1 MWLDILSCARQG
13 QAAVVAGMF
22 DETATRNQVAII
34 GPDEQL
40 LATDSKRHP
49 SRPGETFT
57 RGTQSPAAVTE
68 RVRLLVAIWYDLDY
82 NDVVHPVR
90 AMAAEGSDR
99 ALRARILIRWPKCRY
114 SGGDRQFSRAI
125 RIEAALNAEYL
136 LSLRPQEGHA
146 TAHISSKYVPDRE
159 GRA

>member
-1 MWLDILSCARQG
+1 MLPENAAWATAGSDKTCGLDTLSCARQG

-22 DETATRNQVAII
+22 DETATRNRVAII

-40 LATDSKRHP
+40 RATDSKRHP

-90 AMAAEGSDR
+90 AMAASSPPQRTTGPNTPPP
-99 ALRARILIRWPKCRY
+99 AAKPP
-114 SGGDRQFSRAI
+114 SGYR
-125 RIEAALNAEYL
+125 
-136 LSLRPQEGHA
+136 
-146 TAHISSKYVPDRE
+146 SSPPPP
-159 GRA
+159 